1 MPDIALTMIAYFA
14 LAGLGG
20 IVAFFLLRNRGKT
33 EEVEMP
39 FEEGNLL
46 LTQKK
51 ATLVRIIPETKKL
64 VLRIKKEAPEVLK
77 KEEVPREKVPPKVEY
92 EIVREKDERNVIV
105 KKGTVSHKKEFLVVG
120 RRRFFLNHIIKET
133 LKNGKERYFI
143 RWNLYY
149 QEAYDSSGN
158 IEYDDAVE
166 NTDSNDMVSQAGLAI
181 TALSGLLSD
190 LMRDRSIQLIIVM
203 AFIFGMPIGFSYNSI
218 FHWVPNTVIHWVTRA

>member
-1 MPDIALTMIAYFA
+1 MPDLTILIAYFS
-14 LAGLGG
+14 LAGLAG

-51 ATLVRIIPETKKL
+51 ATLVRIIPETKNL
-64 VLRIKKEAPEVLK
+64 VLKIKKEAPEVVK
-77 KEEVPREKVPPKVEY
+77 KEEVPREKVPGKIEY
-92 EIVREKDERNVIV
+92 EVVREKDKRNVIV
-105 KKGTVSHKKEFLVVG
+105 KKGTVSHKKEFLIVG
-120 RRRFFLNHIIKET
+120 KRRFFLNHIIKET
-133 LKNGKERYFI
+133 LKNGKDRYFV

-149 QEAYDSSGN
+149 QEAYDKDAN
-158 IEYDDAVE
+158 LVYDPAIE
-166 NTDSNDMVSQAGLAI
+166 NTDTNEMVNQIGLAI

-203 AFIFGMPIGFSYNSI
+203 AFVFGMPIGFSYNDI
-218 FHWVPNTVIHWVTRA
+218 FHWVPNTVIHWVPRA